1 MRFLETRRRS
11 TPAVIII
18 SLIDVLMVVVIFM
31 MVSTTF
37 KNQAAVSL
45 TLPDGKG
52 TEKAGAGEMQ
62 LIVTVPKSGTIF
74 YGTQPV
80 TLERLGQELKTGRLR
95 FLGVELHPNRPVFV
109 RADTD
114 AAFGQVLKIT
124 DTVRAAGFRDVKAF
138 TKAGIQ
144 P

>member
-45 TLPDGKG
+45 TLPDSKG
-52 TEKAGAGEMQ
+52 TEKAGASEMQ
-62 LIVTVPKSGTIF
+62 LIITVPKSGTIF

-80 TLERLGQELKTGRLR
+80 TLERLGQELKAA
-95 FLGVELHPNRPVFV
+95 FAANPNRPVFV

-114 AAFGQVLKIT
+114 AAFGQVLKIS
-124 DTVRAAGFRDVKAF
+124 DAVRTAGFRDVQAF
-138 TKAGIQ
+138 TRSGIQ

>member
-80 TLERLGQELKTGRLR
+80 TLERLGQELKTA
-95 FLGVELHPNRPVFV
+95 FAANPNRPVFV